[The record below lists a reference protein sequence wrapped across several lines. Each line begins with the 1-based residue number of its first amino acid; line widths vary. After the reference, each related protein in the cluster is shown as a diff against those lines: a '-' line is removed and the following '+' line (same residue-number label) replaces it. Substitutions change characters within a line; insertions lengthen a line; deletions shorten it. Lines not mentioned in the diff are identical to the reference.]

1 MADTNERT
9 RIGGY
14 ISVRTVL
21 EAGTREVYGL
31 LLDKNRLDKVRAS
44 AYHLP
49 EKRQYEAL
57 ERITA
62 SRGIPVE
69 TIAEDAFA
77 ARGGCESDGGIAAY
91 VGDRSF
97 AAEGEA
103 LESPVPFTV
112 LLDGIEDP
120 YNFGYILRTLYAA
133 GVDWV
138 VLPRRNFF
146 TASETVIRASAGASE
161 LLRIAVTDDPAAF
174 CRRAADAGRF
184 IVSTAKSGEAKNLFS
199 VRLKPPVCL
208 VIGGEKR
215 GISKGILE
223 ASHVTVKIKYARN
236 CAFSLPAV
244 SAASVI
250 AFKYAFG
257 AAGRHAERHRFYG
270 DGPAAPRKPF
280 GAGQIAPRYAEF
292 GAVVFAQEI
301 VHAQKHLGFEHV
313 QFERVNGDR
322 AELSVVRI
330 AQSAEI
336 AVGGAAFFQIRQYG
350 LFDEHR
356 DFIRSAPVCRP
367 ISLPPMILYRPPAA
381 VHTLCGRPPAYYILR
396 RVGLR
401 PALMLVGQRR

>member
-1 MADTNERT
+1 M
-9 RIGGY
+9 
-14 ISVRTVL
+14 RTVL

-91 VGDRSF
+91 VVDRSF

-161 LLRIAVTDDPAAF
+161 LLRIAVTDDPP
-174 CRRAADAGRF
+174 RRRRGA
-184 IVSTAKSGEAKNLFS
+184 LH
-199 VRLKPPVCL
+199 RLHGQKR
-208 VIGGEKR
+208 GGEESVLR
-215 GISKGILE
+215 SSQ
-223 ASHVTVKIKYARN
+223 AARMLGHRRRK
-236 CAFSLPAV
+236 A
-244 SAASVI
+244 
-250 AFKYAFG
+250 
-257 AAGRHAERHRFYG
+257 RHLQG
-270 DGPAAPRKPF
+270 D
-280 GAGQIAPRYAEF
+280 
-292 GAVVFAQEI
+292 
-301 VHAQKHLGFEHV
+301 
-313 QFERVNGDR
+313 
-322 AELSVVRI
+322 S
-330 AQSAEI
+330 
-336 AVGGAAFFQIRQYG
+336 
-350 LFDEHR
+350 
-356 DFIRSAPVCRP
+356 
-367 ISLPPMILYRPPAA
+367 
-381 VHTLCGRPPAYYILR
+381 
-396 RVGLR
+396 
-401 PALMLVGQRR
+401 

>member
-1 MADTNERT
+1 M
-9 RIGGY
+9 
-14 ISVRTVL
+14 RTVL

-69 TIAEDAFA
+69 MIAEDAFA

-161 LLRIAVTDDPAAF
+161 LLAH
-174 CRRAADAGRF
+174 RRDRR
-184 IVSTAKSGEAKNLFS
+184 SGGLLPPRRRRGALH
-199 VRLKPPVCL
+199 RLHGQKR
-208 VIGGEKR
+208 GGE
-215 GISKGILE
+215 E
-223 ASHVTVKIKYARN
+223 
-236 CAFSLPAV
+236 
-244 SAASVI
+244 SV
-250 AFKYAFG
+250 
-257 AAGRHAERHRFYG
+257 
-270 DGPAAPRKPF
+270 
-280 GAGQIAPRYAEF
+280 
-292 GAVVFAQEI
+292 
-301 VHAQKHLGFEHV
+301 
-313 QFERVNGDR
+313 
-322 AELSVVRI
+322 
-330 AQSAEI
+330 
-336 AVGGAAFFQIRQYG
+336 
-350 LFDEHR
+350 
-356 DFIRSAPVCRP
+356 
-367 ISLPPMILYRPPAA
+367 
-381 VHTLCGRPPAYYILR
+381 
-396 RVGLR
+396 LR
-401 PALMLVGQRR
+401 PSQAARMLGHRR